1 VTGVVPR
8 LNVAPDAISD
18 VIVAQL
24 VVVGGVHV
32 TTFEHSFAARLTVML
47 DGQPVMMG
55 GVLSVTVTLNVQ
67 VDTFPASSVAVYVTG
82 VVPRGNADPEAM
94 LGTRETQVV
103 EVGGTHVTIFEHSLA
118 ARLTVIFDGQ
128 PVITGAVLSVT
139 ITSKVQ
145 VDVLPAASV
154 AVYVTG
160 VIPRLKVEPGV
171 MGDAMVAQLI
181 VVGGV
186 HVTVV
191 EHSFA
196 ARFTVMFDGQPV
208 ITGGSVSVTITLK
221 VHVEIFPAASVA
233 V

>member
-1 VTGVVPR
+1 VTGVIPR

-24 VVVGGVHV
+24 IVVGGV
-32 TTFEHSFAARLTVML
+32 
-47 DGQPVMMG
+47 
-55 GVLSVTVTLNVQ
+55 
-67 VDTFPASSVAVYVTG
+67 
-82 VVPRGNADPEAM
+82 
-94 LGTRETQVV
+94 
-103 EVGGTHVTIFEHSLA
+103 HVTIFEHSLA

-139 ITSKVQ
+139 ITLKVQ

-160 VIPRLKVEPGV
+160 VVPRLKVEPGV
-171 MGDAMVAQLI
+171 MGDVMVAQLI

-186 HVTVV
+186 HVTAV

>member
-1 VTGVVPR
+1 VT
-8 LNVAPDAISD
+8 I
-18 VIVAQL
+18 
-24 VVVGGVHV
+24 
-32 TTFEHSFAARLTVML
+32 
-47 DGQPVMMG
+47 
-55 GVLSVTVTLNVQ
+55 TLNVQ

-103 EVGGTHVTIFEHSLA
+103 EVGGTHVTTFEHSLA

-139 ITSKVQ
+139 ITLKVQ

-160 VIPRLKVEPGV
+160 VVPRLKVEPGV
-171 MGDAMVAQLI
+171 MGDVMVAQLI

-186 HVTVV
+186 HVTAV